1 MRIKESLGD
10 RFFMISVYFILTII
24 LIIVL
29 FPLIYVVSASF
40 SSPSA
45 VTSGKVWLWP
55 VEFSLDGYIATFRDS
70 RILTGYINSFIYT
83 FLFTIIS
90 VVLTILIAY
99 PLSRKTFWGR
109 NILMFFIVFTMLFEG
124 GLIPLYLVVQK
135 LGMIDTRWAMI
146 FPQAIAVFQV
156 IIARTFFQT
165 TISDDLV
172 EASEMDGCSDLR
184 FLWSIVIP
192 LSKPIIAVLVLMYA
206 VFQWNSYFDALI
218 YLKSEALYP
227 LQIILRDIIILDTS
241 AGGQMEASEMLKRQE
256 LSNLMKYCLI
266 VVASLP
272 VLIIYP
278 FVQRHFVK
286 GVMIGSLKG

>member
-109 NILMFFIVFTMLFEG
+109 SIVMFFILFSILFEC
-124 GLIPLYLVVQK
+124 GLIRLFVVVYSVC
-135 LGMIDTRWAMI
+135 
-146 FPQAIAVFQV
+146 VF
-156 IIARTFFQT
+156 
-165 TISDDLV
+165 
-172 EASEMDGCSDLR
+172 
-184 FLWSIVIP
+184 
-192 LSKPIIAVLVLMYA
+192 
-206 VFQWNSYFDALI
+206 
-218 YLKSEALYP
+218 
-227 LQIILRDIIILDTS
+227 DTS
-241 AGGQMEASEMLKRQE
+241 
-256 LSNLMKYCLI
+256 
-266 VVASLP
+266 
-272 VLIIYP
+272 
-278 FVQRHFVK
+278 
-286 GVMIGSLKG
+286 